1 MSAYWDVVVVVTSS
15 MGVRGRD
22 NFIGIRAKGQE
33 RLYSWELSHMICG
46 EGQPDLRGEE
56 STTSPFRAALAAEPV
71 EIPPPP
77 TSIPPMSPEVIQA
90 MAAFFT
96 AMSSQAQTSQVPP
109 VVPPVTPSV
118 PLAHDVSISKKL
130 KEARQL
136 GCVSFVGELDSI
148 AAKDWINQVSETL
161 FDMRL
166 EDEMKL
172 IVAMRLLEKKREF
185 LSLKQ
190 ENLTVEEYE
199 TQFNELLSY
208 VPDLV
213 RTEQDQ
219 ADYFEEGLRNEIRER
234 MTMTGREPY
243 KEVVQMALRVEKL
256 ANENRRMRAELAK
269 RKNPNMSSSQP
280 LKRAKGS
287 FVSGSAPS
295 VKVTSSRPS
304 FSQMQQRPP
313 RFSGS
318 VVTTF
323 EKSFGG
329 SDRCRECGRF
339 HGGVCWGP
347 LQCFHCGQ
355 TGHLKT
361 NCPRLGQATV
371 AVLSSSAHTD
381 LQMRDSSRPQP
392 RQGVAIRP
400 DVESSTPVY
409 PPFRPQTRASTKF
422 LR

>member
-1 MSAYWDVVVVVTSS
+1 MPPRRERPLPTRSAR
-15 MGVRGRD
+15 RGR
-22 NFIGIRAKGQE
+22 G
-33 RLYSWELSHMICG
+33 RLRQ
-46 EGQPDLRGEE
+46 GQPDLRGEE
-56 STTSPFRAALAAEPV
+56 STVSPFRATLAAEPV

-77 TSIPPMSPEVIQA
+77 TGIPAVSSEVIQA

-96 AMSSQAQTSQVPP
+96 AMAGQAQTSQVPP

-136 GCVSFVGELDSI
+136 GCVSFVGELDAT

-161 FDMRL
+161 SDMRL

-172 IVAMRLLEKKREF
+172 IVATRLLEKRARTWWNSVKSRSTILLTWSDFLREFDSQYYTHFHQKEKKREF

-190 ENLTVEEYE
+190 GNLTIEEYE

-208 VPDLV
+208 VPDL
-213 RTEQDQ
+213 
-219 ADYFEEGLRNEIRER
+219 
-234 MTMTGREPY
+234 
-243 KEVVQMALRVEKL
+243 L

-269 RKNPNMSSSQP
+269 RKNLNMSSSQP
-280 LKRAKGS
+280 LKRSKGS

-295 VKVTSSRPS
+295 VSVTSSRPS

-318 VVTTF
+318 AVTTS

-329 SDRCRECGRF
+329 FDRCRECGRF

-347 LQCFHCGQ
+347 LRCFHCGQ
-355 TGHLKT
+355 TGHFRT
-361 NCPRLGQATV
+361 NCPQLGQATV
-371 AVLSSSAHTD
+371 AALSSSTRTD
-381 LQMRDSSRPQP
+381 LQMRDSSGAQP

-400 DVESSTPVY
+400 DVESNTPVY
-409 PPFRPQTRASTKF
+409 PPSKPLTRASTKVF
-422 LR
+422 TVMEDEARVQPRESE